1 MTRQAEPIDTA
12 AAINTALQAER
23 DALHAV
29 ASAMAEAQRLLEQAR
44 SRAQHIV
51 DRADTR
57 IARVHARCGRR
68 VMERVNALRKQEAGL
83 RANKPWSELNQT
95 QVDLVTAQV
104 AAALT
109 GADATSL
116 VEDTSDGSSR

>member
-1 MTRQAEPIDTA
+1 
-12 AAINTALQAER
+12 
-23 DALHAV
+23 
-29 ASAMAEAQRLLEQAR
+29 MAEAARLLEQAR

-83 RANKPWSELNQT
+83 RANKPWSELNQA
-95 QVDLVTAQV
+95 QVDTVIAQV

-109 GADATSL
+109 GA
-116 VEDTSDGSSR
+116 VDTPPVKDTPDGSSR

>member
-23 DALHAV
+23 DALNAV
-29 ASAMAEAQRLLEQAR
+29 AASMAEAQRLLEQAR

-57 IARVHARCGRR
+57 ISRVHARCGRR
-68 VMERVNALRKQEAGL
+68 VTERVNALRKQEAGL
-83 RANKPWSELNQT
+83 RTNKPWSELNPT
-95 QVDLVTAQV
+95 QVDIVIAQV

-109 GADATSL
+109 GSD
-116 VEDTSDGSSR
+116 DTLPAKDTPDGSSR

>member
-1 MTRQAEPIDTA
+1 MARASEPIDTS

-23 DALHAV
+23 DALQDV
-29 ASAMAEAQRLLEQAR
+29 AAAMVEAQRLLEQAR

-57 IARVHARCGRR
+57 ITRVHARCGRL
-68 VMERVNALRKQEAGL
+68 VMERVNVLRKQEAGL
-83 RANKPWSELNQT
+83 RTNKPWSELNQK
-95 QVDLVTAQV
+95 QIDSVIAQV

-109 GADATSL
+109 GADDATPAEES
-116 VEDTSDGSSR
+116 TRGPAR

>member
-1 MTRQAEPIDTA
+1 MTRQSEPIDTA
-12 AAINTALQAER
+12 AAINTALQAEK

-83 RANKPWSELNQT
+83 RANKPWSELNPT
-95 QVDLVTAQV
+95 QVDTVIAQV

-109 GADATSL
+109 GADDAP
-116 VEDTSDGSSR
+116 SDKDAPDG

>member
-1 MTRQAEPIDTA
+1 MIRQTEPIDTA

-23 DALHAV
+23 DALHDV
-29 ASAMAEAQRLLEQAR
+29 AAAMAEARRLLEQAR

-83 RANKPWSELNQT
+83 RANKPWSELNQA
-95 QVDLVTAQV
+95 QVDHVIAQV

-109 GADATSL
+109 EADDAL
-116 VEDTSDGSSR
+116 LAKDTPDG

>member
-1 MTRQAEPIDTA
+1 MARPTEADDSS

-29 ASAMAEAQRLLEQAR
+29 AAAMAESQRLLEQAR

-83 RANKPWSELNQT
+83 RANKPWSELNQA
-95 QVDLVTAQV
+95 QVDSVIAQV

-109 GADATSL
+109 GAD
-116 VEDTSDGSSR
+116 DTTQAKSV